1 MNKNVLLL
9 LFVLLALGVV
19 GFVLMDSSA
28 SSRNLLIQEQSGASS
43 TKPLISYQNI
53 KKEKRSGQNSSSSF
67 FSSTSTATALKKSA
81 SSFTSMHTS
90 SAIEAKPQDY
100 STASDNKPK
109 ESSIEVEPRQEL
121 PITDQAY
128 RSFYSK
134 KTQNIKRLKEEL
146 PPPPPSP

>member
-1 MNKNVLLL
+1 VNRNVLLL

-28 SSRNLLIQEQSGASS
+28 SSRNLSIQEQRSS
-43 TKPLISYQNI
+43 TSSARSLVSYQSS
-53 KKEKRSGQNSSSSF
+53 ERRSGQNSSSNF
-67 FSSTSTATALKKSA
+67 FSSASTAIALKKSA
-81 SSFTSMHTS
+81 SSFRSMHVS

-100 STASDNKPK
+100 FIASDHKPK
-109 ESSIEVEPRQEL
+109 EPSIEVEPRQEL